1 MRNNR
6 KWTRMLL
13 ILWYFVPGVMLL
25 PISSAPYA
33 DTSAEFQWDGPSLPV
48 NEIII
53 RVDDASPDGFDWQGA
68 AAVLIQLKPGDLLTP
83 QRLAESRKALTAFA
97 SVAVDVVPQSG
108 GAVVTFEIRPYKR
121 IKSIGISGTYPLFE
135 KDVRTVMT
143 VASGDIFRSS
153 DIPDQEALIKDLYRN
168 EGYVDPRV
176 HIDWDQEEN
185 GGGHY
190 HLNVTID
197 KGAYYTLG
205 HVQLNGNSAYED
217 ASIIRRLKTW
227 RRKILGLGFGRF
239 VAKDFSEDINKLTT
253 FYRKKGFADVSI
265 TADLERDAER
275 RQVLCDL
282 KIEEGQ
288 RYTVRF
294 EGNQFFSDFRLKRD
308 LVLFEKGNR
317 GNIGLRRSIQNI
329 RRRYLAAGFAE
340 VQVRWQVSTL
350 PGELFDVKE
359 VAIQI
364 DEGRRHIVTQVAI
377 TGNVHLDHQTIA
389 KQMLTRTPQGLRSGA
404 YVKEVLHEDLLA
416 IGALYRSRGY
426 LGARIAEEVQIDAAS
441 AEVRVAIQVEEGPQ
455 TVVGKILMEGDSPI
469 AATELMEKIKLAP
482 GEIYLPSQL
491 RADEETLSSTISAA
505 GYPYVTV
512 TGKEMFSQDRT
523 HADIVFTIDAG
534 ELVRAGEIFFF
545 GNFRTR
551 ERFLR
556 REMGIDPK
564 APFNLRQIL
573 EAQRRLRNL
582 NVFDS
587 VQVRTVG
594 LKEKADTVHLFIRC
608 SEKRPYYLEIGGGY
622 QTDKGIFGR
631 AKVGDHN
638 FLGTGKDV
646 SLSGEASEVGSR
658 YDLSIFEPRLLGS
671 EFSANAGLYYERS
684 QPFNQDF
691 GVDTTGASLSF
702 SRDWGPFWKTVLAN
716 QFERRE
722 QFLRDDSPAAD
733 YQSSED
739 FEPRTVFVVT
749 PSIQWDNRDSFIRP
763 QRGLLTSLAVGLS
776 TGLDSALD
784 DFVKYRFDARGFYPV
799 IRRVVLAGRL
809 YAGFIEPYGGDQPPQ
824 DQLFF
829 LGGANTVRGYKENLL
844 RYDSEGKAVGGRMA
858 LSASLET
865 RIDIGRN
872 FELIPFVDTGS
883 VQKALVEEGEDDFR
897 WAYGLGLQYIT
908 PIGPVGIFYGQK
920 IDRRPGESSG
930 RWYLSIGYTF

>member
-6 KWTRMLL
+6 KWSRMLL
-13 ILWYFVPGVMLL
+13 ALRCFMPGVMLL
-25 PISSAPYA
+25 LIVSAPYA
-33 DTSAEFQWDGPSLPV
+33 DISAELQWDGPPLPV

-53 RVDDASPDGFDWQGA
+53 RVDDVSPDGFDWQGA
-68 AAVLIQLKPGDLLTP
+68 AAILIQLKPGDLLTP
-83 QRLAESRKALTAFA
+83 QRVAESRKALTAFA
-97 SVAVDVVPQSG
+97 SVAVDVVPRSG

-121 IKSIGISGTYPLFE
+121 IKSIGISGAYPLFE
-135 KDVRTVMT
+135 KDVRNVMT
-143 VASGDIFRSS
+143 VASGDVFRPS
-153 DIPDQEALIKDLYRN
+153 DMRDQEELITDLYRN

-176 HIDWDQEEN
+176 HIEWDQEDD
-185 GGGHY
+185 GGYY
-190 HLNVTID
+190 HLHVNIQ

-205 HVQLNGNSAYED
+205 QVQLIGNRAYEH
-217 ASIIRRLKTW
+217 AIISRLKTW
-227 RRKILGLGFGRF
+227 RSKMLGLGFGRF
-239 VAKDFSEDINKLTT
+239 VARDFREDIDKLTT
-253 FYRKKGFADVSI
+253 FYRKKGFADVYI
-265 TADLERDAER
+265 TADVERDAEHR
-275 RQVLCDL
+275 RVSCDL
-282 KIEEGQ
+282 KIEEGP

-294 EGNQFFSDFRLKRD
+294 EGNRFFSDFRLKRD

-340 VQVRWQVSTL
+340 VQVRWQVSTV

-359 VAIQI
+359 VDIQI

-377 TGNVHLDHQTIA
+377 TGNVHLDDQTVV
-389 KQMLTRTPQGLRSGA
+389 KQMLTRTPQGLSSGA
-404 YVKEVLHEDLLA
+404 YMKEVLHEDLLA

-426 LGARIAEEVQIDAAS
+426 LGARIAEEVQIDALS

-469 AATELMEKIKLAP
+469 AATELIEKIKLAP
-482 GEIYLPSQL
+482 GEIYLPSLL
-491 RADEETLSSTISAA
+491 RADEETLSSAISAA
-505 GYPYVTV
+505 GYPYVAV
-512 TGKEMFSQDRT
+512 TGKETFTPDRT

-534 ELVRAGEIFFF
+534 ELVRTGEIFFF

-556 REMGIDPK
+556 REMGIDSK

-573 EAQRRLRNL
+573 EAQRRLRDL

-594 LKEKADTVHLFIRC
+594 LKEKADTVHLFVRC

-631 AKVGDHN
+631 GKVGDHN
-638 FLGTGKDV
+638 FFGTGKDV

-658 YDLSIFEPRLLGS
+658 YELSIFEPRLLGTK
-671 EFSANAGLYYERS
+671 FSANAGLYYERS

-749 PSIQWDNRDSFIRP
+749 PSIQWDSRDSFIRP
-763 QRGLLTSLAVGLS
+763 QRGVLTSLAVDFS
-776 TGLDSALD
+776 TGLDNALD
-784 DFVKYRFDARGFYPV
+784 DFIKYRLDTRGFYPLA
-799 IRRVVLAGRL
+799 RRMVLAGRIN
-809 YAGFIEPYGGDQPPQ
+809 AGFIEPYGGDQPPQ

-858 LSASLET
+858 FSASLEA

-872 FELIPFVDTGS
+872 FEIVPFVDTGS
-883 VQKALVEEGEDDFR
+883 LQKAMVEHGEDDFR

-908 PIGPVGIFYGQK
+908 PIGPMGIFYGQK

-930 RWYLSIGYTF
+930 RWHLSIGYTF